1 MWEEEKRRE
10 VWGESWGF
18 RDSRTPPPKK
28 GLLFREDLPIHKR
41 VHFKHTL
48 TTHA

>member
-1 MWEEEKRRE
+1 MIVWEEEKRRE
-10 VWGESWGF
+10 VWGESCGLG
-18 RDSRTPPPKK
+18 TLGPTKK